1 MQIDYVIREK
11 RTIST
16 LHDAEREIT
25 ATISVDGDYGDGQ
38 VTPEMIGEHTDKMRL
53 AMSADQDA
61 WEEEMRN
68 RHELDN
74 HRQAVRG
81 IINYIGQNGQNEG
94 LMVRYNQA
102 LGYLPENERTMYAEH
117 MEVALKLHEWAKDH
131 PDADRDSD
139 EGGTLFRRH

>member
-1 MQIDYVIREK
+1 MRIEYVIREK
-11 RTIST
+11 RTVAT
-16 LHDAEREIT
+16 VHDAEREIT
-25 ATISVDGDYGDGQ
+25 ATIAVDSDYEEGE
-38 VTPEMIGEHTDKMRL
+38 VTPESVNKHL
-53 AMSADQDA
+53 AEARAGMSADQDA

-81 IINYIGQNGQNEG
+81 IINYIGTNGVNEG

-102 LGYLPENERTMYAEH
+102 LGYLPENEQTMYREH
-117 MEVALKLHEWAKDH
+117 IEIAKKLYEWAKDN
-131 PDADRDSD
+131 PQGDED